1 MKKIIAKAFLA
12 ITLVSSQVFAAG
24 LAGGETYQ
32 ANYIS
37 GDISIR
43 CSSAGQSDYRTHRC
57 FGSYLSPESWS
68 KFVDNSGVNA
78 DKVKLT
84 FRDHKNKKRSK
95 SSSFNS
101 SKGESK
107 KSFNLWVRTLTQ
119 RPLLKS
125 GDNEISYALSKK
137 GTTVETGTFNVHVE
151 DTPTRRCGYRS
162 YYSSNMD
169 DCRFPS
175 NVCNQYFR
183 EQNAC
188 R

>member
-1 MKKIIAKAFLA
+1 MMKTIAKTILA
-12 ITLVSSQVFAAG
+12 LSIMGTQVFAAG
-24 LAGGETYQ
+24 LAGGENYQ
-32 ANYIS
+32 ANYIQ

-43 CSSAGQSDYRTHRC
+43 CSSGGQTDYRTHRC
-57 FGSYLSPESWS
+57 YGSYLSPESWS
-68 KFVDNSGVNA
+68 KFVDDSGVNA

-84 FRDHKNKKRSK
+84 FRDHRDKKRTK
-95 SSSFNS
+95 SSSFS
-101 SKGESK
+101 ASKGESK
-107 KSFNLWVRTLTQ
+107 KSFNLWIRTLTQ

-125 GDNEISYALSKK
+125 GENTISYSLTKSGSEVANGSF
-137 GTTVETGTFNVHVE
+137 VVNVE
-151 DTPTRRCGYRS
+151 DQPVRYCQYRS
-162 YYSSNMD
+162 YYSNNMD